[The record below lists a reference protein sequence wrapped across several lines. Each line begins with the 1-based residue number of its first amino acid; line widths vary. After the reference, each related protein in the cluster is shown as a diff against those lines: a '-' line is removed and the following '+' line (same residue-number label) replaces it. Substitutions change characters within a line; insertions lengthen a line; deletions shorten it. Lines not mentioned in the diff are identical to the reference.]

1 MAPVDSDPDVALPPL
16 QPPDA
21 VQVVA
26 SVLDQ
31 LRLDA
36 LPLTTLPGF
45 ADSETVGA
53 GVPSV
58 TVTVTESEVR
68 PPGPSQLKLNDVV
81 CVSAPA
87 DSDPDVALPPL
98 QPPDAVQVVAS
109 VLDQL
114 RLDALPLTTLPG
126 FADSETVGAGVAGVT
141 VTVAEAV
148 ATPLSPSHLNVN
160 TVV

>member
-1 MAPVDSDPDVALPPL
+1 VVDCVIAPLDSDPDVALLPL

-21 VQVVA
+21 VQLVA

-31 LRLDA
+31 LRLDV

-53 GVPSV
+53 GAAGL
-58 TVTVTESEVR
+58 TVTVT
-68 PPGPSQLKLNDVV
+68 
-81 CVSAPA
+81 
-87 DSDPDVALPPL
+87 
-98 QPPDAVQVVAS
+98 
-109 VLDQL
+109 
-114 RLDALPLTTLPG
+114 
-126 FADSETVGAGVAGVT
+126 
-141 VTVAEAV
+141 EAV